1 MRIIT
6 KSHSSFFLRF
16 TILAHGNGPVRGR
29 GSICTYSYRFFAL
42 DCQIIPQGKTSLSA
56 AAIRADD
63 FIPMTE
69 RDPQIFRFGTGTY
82 HDTTAVCRICHT
94 DSHVMITAAGVLG
107 VNPFCRIARI
117 FFCRIANQVPHTDD
131 RILLPED
138 FCQLMVIIVIIRAEY
153 GIMDAF
159 HIQILA
165 GDDTIVSSVFHSGQ
179 FVVIAKNGA
188 VHPFRR
194 RGNTEHDA
202 VFRLGAVIVIV
213 AAGSRFCRLGA
224 VIMHFRRTGS
234 CLYLFQ
240 LCHIDGIGILR
251 AGCYVCNL
259 AGHCRTGRSCR
270 FTDRNS
276 SGRRFPCACRIIGMI
291 TGSRVIA
298 FNALVDSGDGIRADR
313 YAAVFF
319 HIRIVAE
326 HHRIA
331 YVRRMRFNR
340 YIFRHLIFLFENNIA
355 RSIFHRIRFLYSLL
369 FRSHGSKDYIV
380 FTTVHMVIIP
390 NHYIS
395 STIGYIIPG
404 THHRHTFHIPAC
416 ISISVDRIIDAGCI
430 CCTGKDISGADD
442 LGMDS
447 II

>member
-1 MRIIT
+1 
-6 KSHSSFFLRF
+6 
-16 TILAHGNGPVRGR
+16 
-29 GSICTYSYRFFAL
+29 
-42 DCQIIPQGKTSLSA
+42 
-56 AAIRADD
+56 
-63 FIPMTE
+63 
-69 RDPQIFRFGTGTY
+69 
-82 HDTTAVCRICHT
+82 
-94 DSHVMITAAGVLG
+94 
-107 VNPFCRIARI
+107 
-117 FFCRIANQVPHTDD
+117 
-131 RILLPED
+131 
-138 FCQLMVIIVIIRAEY
+138 
-153 GIMDAF
+153 
-159 HIQILA
+159 
-165 GDDTIVSSVFHSGQ
+165 
-179 FVVIAKNGA
+179 
-188 VHPFRR
+188 
-194 RGNTEHDA
+194 
-202 VFRLGAVIVIV
+202 
-213 AAGSRFCRLGA
+213 
-224 VIMHFRRTGS
+224 
-234 CLYLFQ
+234 
-240 LCHIDGIGILR
+240 
-251 AGCYVCNL
+251 
-259 AGHCRTGRSCR
+259 
-270 FTDRNS
+270 
-276 SGRRFPCACRIIGMI
+276 MI

-298 FNALVDSGDGIRADR
+298 FNALVDSGDGIRTDC